1 MSEYIARMP
10 RFGIKE
16 NPSQDVTLATYEPVS
31 PHGWTAVIRSIG
43 DPQFELEVGMDSIFQ
58 TEELLLLDLLKHYG
72 LQAAT

>member
-10 RFGIKE
+10 QFGINT
-16 NPSQDVTLATYEPVS
+16 NPIQEVTLATYEPVP

-43 DPQFELEVGMDSIFQ
+43 TPKFELEVGMDSIFVS
-58 TEELLLLDLLKHYG
+58 EELLLLDLLKHYG